1 MMGENNNGEV
11 SNAQIMHSIGLL
23 TGTVQEM
30 NKGMTDRLE
39 NMRRDIKRIE
49 QASKDQVNRVED
61 NLSRQ
66 IDSQGKV
73 LNKRIDD
80 LDASVSD
87 KVKGLSTR
95 VTNLEAED
103 KKIIE
108 NVAKMS
114 ALGGGIGGALVTA
127 AVELIKHI

>member
-1 MMGENNNGEV
+1 MMSGNNNDGV
-11 SNAQIMHSIGLL
+11 SNAQIMHSIGQL
-23 TGTVQEM
+23 TGTVQAM
-30 NKGMTDRLE
+30 HQGMTARLDD
-39 NMRRDIKRIE
+39 MRRDIRRIE
-49 QASKDQVNRVED
+49 QNSKDQMIRVED
-61 NLSRQ
+61 NLSKQ
-66 IDSQGKV
+66 ISTQGEV

-80 LDASVSD
+80 LDASVSE

-114 ALGGGIGGALVTA
+114 ALGGGVGGALVTA
-127 AVELIKHI
+127 AVELIKHF

>member
-1 MMGENNNGEV
+1 MSDNKNTGDV
-11 SNAQIMHSIGLL
+11 SNAQIMHSIGQL
-23 TGTVQEM
+23 TGTVQAMHE
-30 NKGMTDRLE
+30 GMTARLKD
-39 NMRRDIKRIE
+39 MREDIRRIE
-49 QASKDQVNRVED
+49 QTTKDQMNRVED
-61 NLSRQ
+61 NLSHQ
-66 IDSQGKV
+66 ITVQGQV

-80 LDASVSD
+80 LDASVSE

-114 ALGGGIGGALVTA
+114 ALGGGVGGALVTA
-127 AVELIKHI
+127 AVELIKHF